1 MEALSALGGQPE
13 STGAP
18 RWPVAMSLELRGGWG
33 SCSPARGE
41 TGQARRNP
49 EGWAESEEPVL
60 EAFGECPRGWGRVRE
75 QQPSSG

>member
-13 STGAP
+13 STGAS
-18 RWPVAMSLELRGGWG
+18 RWPVAMSRAQRGRG

-41 TGQARRNP
+41 TGQARLNP

-60 EAFGECPRGWGRVRE
+60 EASGECPRGWGK
-75 QQPSSG
+75 S